1 MAAALAIPN
10 CKLDI
15 VPEAIIKEA
24 FCGCNRKWK
33 RNEQPQIL
41 NLTRNQLERL
51 LLSMLI
57 NINQQNPQLRLI
69 HQVVEILKKGGIVVY
84 PTDTYY
90 GMGCDIMNK
99 KAIEKIY
106 QLKQRNK
113 SIPFSFI
120 CSGLKNISDYAKVSN
135 YAYKTMK
142 RLLPGPYTFI
152 LEGSRLVPKIML
164 TKRKTAGIRVPDNPI
179 CLALVN
185 ELENPLLTTSATM
198 PDGTIFHDASLIHDF
213 FGNRVDA
220 VVDGSIVPGQPSSV
234 ISLIDDIPEVIRKGI
249 GDVSLFE

>member
-1 MAAALAIPN
+1 
-10 CKLDI
+10 
-15 VPEAIIKEA
+15 
-24 FCGCNRKWK
+24 
-33 RNEQPQIL
+33 
-41 NLTRNQLERL
+41 
-51 LLSMLI
+51 MLI

-69 HQVVEILKKGGIVVY
+69 RKVVEILKKGGIVVY

-99 KAIEKIY
+99 KAIERIY

-113 SIPFSFI
+113 SKPFSFI
-120 CSGLKNISDYAKVSN
+120 CSGLKNISHYAKVSN

-164 TKRKTAGIRVPDNPI
+164 TKRKTAGIRVPENPI
-179 CLALVN
+179 CLTLVN
-185 ELENPLLTTSATM
+185 ELENPLLTTRATM

-213 FGNRVDA
+213 FGNRIDA

-234 ISLIDDIPEVIRKGI
+234 ISLIDDIPEVIRKGM
-249 GDVSLFE
+249 GDVSIFEWAGGVLLKLVKNPVQGTWFSVLE